1 MANYVPLLE
10 VIPLSVGN
18 EVEDV
23 MFHVREKIWP
33 LYVDPL
39 RLKPVGEEDY
49 VRIGDHTSASG
60 MDSRSPRKQ
69 ELWDID
75 ERAREKF
82 HHISEESKTII
93 PLPFWNLEISKGCPV
108 FHYFVG
114 LKDYRYRCYLTDLYV
129 DPNEVPPLAK
139 PIPEG
144 AVCKLETDWN
154 LQSVQQAFIAM
165 AEKGWVTPEAPY
177 TVPKR
182 FTNSKSR
189 EVIEAEAEMFDWLE
203 SQTLLS
209 QVCGKFAVQKSYVSI
224 HFLHKGRPLRKE
236 FYRSGVKP
244 TQRKVIDEAH
254 NLLKSYQP

>member
-10 VIPLSVGN
+10 RIELSVGN
-18 EVEDV
+18 NVEEV
-23 MFHVREKIWP
+23 MFHVREHVWP

-39 RLKPVGEEDY
+39 RLKSVGEREY
-49 VRIGDHTSASG
+49 VRIDDHTSASG
-60 MDSRSPRKQ
+60 MDGRSSKKQ

-75 ERAREKF
+75 DRALKEF
-82 HHISEESKTII
+82 HHISKGSKPII

-108 FHYFVG
+108 FHYFEG
-114 LKDYRYRCYLTDLYV
+114 FKDYRYRCHLNDLYV

-154 LQSVQQAFIAM
+154 LQSLQQAFIAM
-165 AEKGWVTPEAPY
+165 AEKGWVTPKAPY
-177 TVPKR
+177 AVPKR

-189 EVIEAEAEMFDWLE
+189 EVVEAETEMFDWLE

-209 QVCGKFAVQKSYVSI
+209 QVCGKFSVQKSYVSI

>member
-1 MANYVPLLE
+1 MAKYVPLLE
-10 VIPLSVGN
+10 VIPLSVGK

-23 MFHVREKIWP
+23 MFHTLEQNWQLFAYLRALSHVTKCERVADRASLLRSDSERKENLWEK
-33 LYVDPL
+33 LMN
-39 RLKPVGEEDY
+39 EEDNFKS
-49 VRIGDHTSASG
+49 IED
-60 MDSRSPRKQ
+60 RSDD
-69 ELWDID
+69 LIL
-75 ERAREKF
+75 
-82 HHISEESKTII
+82 
-93 PLPFWNLEISKGCPV
+93 LPFWTLEMSAGSPV
-108 FHYFVG
+108 FHYSVN
-114 LKDYRYRCYLTDLYV
+114 LKDYRYKCNLKDIYV
-129 DPNEVPPLAK
+129 DQDKVPPLAK
-139 PIPEG
+139 PIPED

-154 LQSVQQAFIAM
+154 LQSLQQAFIAM

-189 EVIEAEAEMFDWLE
+189 EVVQAEAEMFDWLE

-209 QVCGKFAVQKSYVSI
+209 QVCGKFSVQKSYVSI